1 MIMSQYEEQ
10 RRKLVESLV
19 AEGALF
25 DEYARKA
32 MLRVPREEFV
42 PETLR
47 HLAYVDEPLPI
58 GHGQT
63 ISAPSMV
70 AIMTSHLKARPGH
83 RVLEIGTGSGYQAA
97 ILAEIV
103 GDSGHVYTVER
114 IPELARIARRN
125 LEKTGYAKRV
135 TVIVNDGTLGYRERA
150 PYDRIIVT
158 ASSPDIPKPLLDQL
172 KPGGILVIPVGDR
185 YMQRLYIVHKNMDGS
200 IRIEK
205 GVYCLFVPLI
215 GKYGWTA

>member
-1 MIMSQYEEQ
+1 MGGYEEQ
-10 RRKLVESLV
+10 RKRLVEILV
-19 AEGALF
+19 EEGALF
-25 DEYARKA
+25 DDYARRA
-32 MLRVPREEFV
+32 ILRVPREEFV
-42 PETLR
+42 LEHLR
-47 HLAYVDEPLPI
+47 HMAYIDEPLPI

-83 RVLEIGTGSGYQAA
+83 KVLEIGTGSGYQAA
-97 ILAEIV
+97 VLAEIV
-103 GDSGHVYTVER
+103 GDEGHVYTVER
-114 IPELARIARRN
+114 IPELADMAWRN
-125 LEKTGYAKRV
+125 LERTGYAKRV
-135 TVIVNDGTLGYRERA
+135 TIIVGDGSQGYREKA

-158 ASSPDIPKPLLDQL
+158 ASSPDIPRPLIDQL

-185 YMQRLYIVHKNMDGS
+185 YMQRLYIVHKDKQGS
-200 IRIEK
+200 LRIEK

>member
-1 MIMSQYEEQ
+1 MGEYEEQ
-10 RRKLVESLV
+10 RRRLVELLV
-19 AEGALF
+19 EEGALF
-25 DEYARKA
+25 DEYAQRA

-42 PETLR
+42 PEHLR
-47 HLAYVDEPLPI
+47 HMAYIDEPLPI

-83 RVLEIGTGSGYQAA
+83 KILEIGTGSGYQAA

-103 GDSGHVYTVER
+103 GDEGHVYTVER
-114 IPELARIARRN
+114 IPELAETARRN
-125 LEKTGYAKRV
+125 LERTGYAKRV
-135 TVIVNDGTLGYRERA
+135 TVIVGDGSQGYREKA

-158 ASSPDIPKPLLDQL
+158 ASSPDIPRPLIEQL

-185 YMQRLYIVHKNMDGS
+185 YMQRLYIVYKDKHGS
-200 IRIEK
+200 LRIEK

>member
-1 MIMSQYEEQ
+1 MGGYEEQ
-10 RRKLVESLV
+10 RRRLVELLLE
-19 AEGALF
+19 EGALF
-25 DEYARKA
+25 DEYARRA
-32 MLRVPREEFV
+32 ILRVPREEFV
-42 PETLR
+42 PENLR
-47 HLAYVDEPLPI
+47 HMAYIDEPLPI

-83 RVLEIGTGSGYQAA
+83 KVLEIGTGSGYQAA
-97 ILAEIV
+97 VLAEIV
-103 GDSGHVYTVER
+103 GDEGHVYTVER
-114 IPELARIARRN
+114 IPELADMARRN
-125 LEKTGYAKRV
+125 LERTGYAKRV
-135 TVIVNDGTLGYRERA
+135 TVIVGDGSQGYREKA

-158 ASSPDIPKPLLDQL
+158 ASSPDIPRPLIDQL

-185 YMQRLYIVHKNMDGS
+185 YMQRLYIVQKDKQGS
-200 IRIEK
+200 LRIEK

>member
-1 MIMSQYEEQ
+1 MGGYEEQ
-10 RRKLVESLV
+10 RRRLVEVLV
-19 AEGALF
+19 EEGALF
-25 DEYARKA
+25 DEYARRA
-32 MLRVPREEFV
+32 MLRVPREEFL
-42 PETLR
+42 PENLR
-47 HLAYVDEPLPI
+47 HMAYIDEPFPI

-83 RVLEIGTGSGYQAA
+83 KVLEIGTGSGYQAA
-97 ILAEIV
+97 VLAEIV
-103 GDSGHVYTVER
+103 GDEGHVYTVER
-114 IPELARIARRN
+114 IPELADMARRN
-125 LEKTGYAKRV
+125 LERTGYAKRV
-135 TVIVNDGTLGYRERA
+135 TVIVGDGSQGYREKA

-158 ASSPDIPKPLLDQL
+158 ASSPDIPRPLIDQL

-185 YMQRLYIVHKNMDGS
+185 YMQRLYIVQKDKQGS
-200 IRIEK
+200 LRIEK

>member
-1 MIMSQYEEQ
+1 MSEYEEQ
-10 RRKLVESLV
+10 RRRLVEVLV
-19 AEGALF
+19 EEGALF
-25 DEYARKA
+25 DEYARRA

-42 PETLR
+42 PEHLR
-47 HLAYVDEPLPI
+47 HMAYIDEPLPI

-83 RVLEIGTGSGYQAA
+83 KVLEIGTGSGYQAA
-97 ILAEIV
+97 VLAEIV
-103 GDSGHVYTVER
+103 GDEGHVYTVER
-114 IPELARIARRN
+114 IPELADMARRN
-125 LEKTGYAKRV
+125 LERTGYAKRV
-135 TVIVNDGTLGYRERA
+135 TVIVGDGSQGYREKA

-158 ASSPDIPKPLLDQL
+158 ASSPDIPRPLIEQL

-185 YMQRLYIVHKNMDGS
+185 YMQRLYIVYKDKHGS
-200 IRIEK
+200 LRIEK

>member
-1 MIMSQYEEQ
+1 MGEYEEQ
-10 RRKLVESLV
+10 HRRLVELLV
-19 AEGALF
+19 EEGALF
-25 DEYARKA
+25 DEYARRA

-42 PETLR
+42 PEHLR
-47 HLAYVDEPLPI
+47 HMAYIDEPLPI

-83 RVLEIGTGSGYQAA
+83 KVLEIGTGSGYQAA

-103 GDSGHVYTVER
+103 GDGGHVYTVER
-114 IPELARIARRN
+114 IPELTETARRN
-125 LEKTGYAKRV
+125 LERTGYAKRV
-135 TVIVNDGTLGYRERA
+135 TVIVGDGSQGYREKA

-158 ASSPDIPKPLLDQL
+158 ASSPDIPRPLIEQL

-185 YMQRLYIVHKNMDGS
+185 YMQRLYIVYKDKHGS
-200 IRIEK
+200 LRIEK